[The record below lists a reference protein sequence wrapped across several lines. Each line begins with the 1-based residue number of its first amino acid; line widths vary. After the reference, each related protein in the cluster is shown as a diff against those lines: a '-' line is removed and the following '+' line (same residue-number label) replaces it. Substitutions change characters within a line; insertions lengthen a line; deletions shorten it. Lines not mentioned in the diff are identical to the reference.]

1 MFRNLSTVGLPL
13 SGRPSELI
21 EMALSFGFDSMG
33 LDLIDF
39 QQQAKVYGVE
49 HARRLMV
56 SARLKVGVF
65 TLPVSLG
72 GDDETFAKD
81 LAALADRLDLAQQA
95 EATRAVVTV
104 EAASDEHSFKDNFER
119 YRTRLQSV
127 GELLEPRGIVL
138 GLAINPDPAER
149 DAKAHRFLHT
159 LEGLLGLVAVSHPQV
174 GVVVDP
180 FAMYAAG
187 ESVSMIRDIPEGKIV
202 EVRLSDAPVGV
213 PAGELTK
220 AQRLLPG
227 ETGTID
233 MVEVIKAAEAAKFD
247 GCVTPWAARAT
258 ISGRGRE
265 RIVRLAGDRLIRAWK
280 DAGLP
285 EEPRWFV
292 PVAQDDSDAE
302 EAAAAAAAP
311 ASAEGSDE

>member
-21 EMALSFGFDSMG
+21 EMALSFGFDSMD

-56 SARLKVGVF
+56 SARLNVGVF
-65 TLPVSLG
+65 PLPVSLG

-95 EATRAVVTV
+95 EATRAVATV
-104 EAASDEHSFKDNFER
+104 EPASDEHSFKDNFER
-119 YRTRLQSV
+119 YRTRLHAI
-127 GELLEPRGIVL
+127 GELLAPRGIML

-149 DAKAHRFLHT
+149 DQKAHRFLHT
-159 LEGLLGLVAVSHPQV
+159 LEGLLGLVAVSHEQV

-180 FAMYAAG
+180 FAMHAAG
-187 ESVSMIRDIPEGKIV
+187 ESISMIADIPAGKIV
-202 EVRLSDAPVGV
+202 ELRLSDAPADV
-213 PAGELTK
+213 PGAELTK

-233 MVEVIKAAEAAKFD
+233 MVAVIKAAEAAKFD

-280 DAGLP
+280 DVGLP
-285 EEPRWFV
+285 EVPRWFV
-292 PVAQDDSDAE
+292 PVVQDDSEIE
-302 EAAAAAAAP
+302 ETVIVPAA
-311 ASAEGSDE
+311 AEGSDD

>member
-1 MFRNLSTVGLPL
+1 MFRNLSIVGLPL

-21 EMALSFGFDSMG
+21 EMALSFGFDSMD

-56 SARLKVGVF
+56 SARLSVGVF
-65 TLPVSLG
+65 ALPVALS
-72 GDDETFAKD
+72 GDDETFAAD
-81 LAALADRLDLAQQA
+81 LAALEERLDLAQQA
-95 EATRAVVTV
+95 EAPRAVATI
-104 EAASDEHSFKDNFER
+104 EPASDEHAFKDNFER
-119 YRTRLQSV
+119 HRTRLQSI
-127 GELLEPRGIVL
+127 GELLEPRGISL
-138 GLAINPDPAER
+138 GLAVNPDPAER
-149 DAKAHRFLHT
+149 AEKAHQFLHT
-159 LEGLLGLVAVSHPQV
+159 LEGLLGLVAVSHQQV

-180 FAMYAAG
+180 FAMHAAG
-187 ESVSMIRDIPEGKIV
+187 EPLSMIRDIPEGKIV
-202 EVRLSDAPVGV
+202 ELRLSDAPGDV

-233 MVEVIKAAEAAKFD
+233 MVAVLKEAEEAKFD
-247 GCVTPWAARAT
+247 GCVTPWAARASIT
-258 ISGRGRE
+258 GRGRE

-292 PVAQDDSDAE
+292 PVMPEEA
-302 EAAAAAAAP
+302 EAAAPTPTPAPAP
-311 ASAEGSDE
+311 ASADTAS

>member
-1 MFRNLSTVGLPL
+1 MFRNLSIVGLPL

-21 EMALSFGFDSMG
+21 EMALSFGFDSMD

-65 TLPVSLG
+65 KLPVDLG
-72 GDDETFAKD
+72 GDEESFAKD
-81 LAALADRLDLAQQA
+81 LEALADRLDLAVEA
-95 EATRAVVTV
+95 EAARAVATV
-104 EAASDEHSFKDNFER
+104 EPASDEHSFKDNFER
-119 YRTRLQSV
+119 YRTRLQAV
-127 GELLEPRGIVL
+127 GDLLEPRGIML
-138 GLAINPDPAER
+138 GLAVNPDPAARVEKTH
-149 DAKAHRFLHT
+149 AFLHT

-174 GVVVDP
+174 GVVADP
-180 FAMYAAG
+180 FAMHAAG
-187 ESVSMIRDIPEGKIV
+187 EPLSMIREIPEGKIV
-202 EVRLSDAPVGV
+202 ELRLSDAPADV
-213 PAGELTK
+213 PPGELTI

-233 MVEVIKAAEAAKFD
+233 IVAVLKDAEAAKFD

-258 ISGRGRE
+258 ITGRGRE

-280 DAGLP
+280 DTGLP
-285 EEPRWFV
+285 EVPRWFV
-292 PVAQDDSDAE
+292 PVVQDDADQAL
-302 EAAAAAAAP
+302 AVPAPAP
-311 ASAEGSDE
+311 ASADTAG

>member
-21 EMALSFGFDSMG
+21 EMALSFGFDSMD

-56 SARLKVGVF
+56 SARLSVGVF
-65 TLPVSLG
+65 NLPVSLG
-72 GDDETFAKD
+72 GDDATFAAD
-81 LAALADRLDLAQQA
+81 LEALADRLDLAQQA
-95 EATRAVVTV
+95 EATRAVATV
-104 EAASDEHSFKDNFER
+104 EPASDEFSFKDNFER

-127 GELLEPRGIVL
+127 GELLEPRGISL
-138 GLAINPDPAER
+138 GLAVNPDPADRAE
-149 DAKAHRFLHT
+149 KAHQFMHT
-159 LEGLLGLVAVSHPQV
+159 LEGLLGLVAESHQQI

-180 FAMYAAG
+180 FAMHAAG
-187 ESVSMIRDIPEGKIV
+187 EPISMIGDIPEGKMV
-202 EVRLSDAPVGV
+202 ELRLSDAPADV
-213 PAGELTK
+213 PAAELTK
-220 AQRLLPG
+220 AQRLLPA

-233 MVEVIKAAEAAKFD
+233 IVAVIKAAEAAKFD

-258 ISGRGRE
+258 ITGRGRE

-285 EEPRWFV
+285 EVPRWFV
-292 PVAQDDSDAE
+292 PVMPE
-302 EAAAAAAAP
+302 EAEQAAPTPAPAP
-311 ASAEGSDE
+311 ASADTAS

>member
-21 EMALSFGFDSMG
+21 EMALSFGFDSMD
-33 LDLIDF
+33 LDLVDF

-56 SARLKVGVF
+56 SARLSVGVF
-65 TLPVSLG
+65 ALPVDLTAN
-72 GDDETFAKD
+72 DAAFAADVD
-81 LAALADRLDLAQQA
+81 LLADRLDLAQQA
-95 EATRAVVTV
+95 EAPRAIATV
-104 EAASDEHSFKDNFER
+104 EPASDEFSFKDNFER
-119 YRTRLQSV
+119 YRTRLDTI
-127 GELLEPRGIVL
+127 GELLEPRGITL
-138 GLAINPDPAER
+138 GLAVNPDPADRAE
-149 DAKAHRFLHT
+149 KAHAFLHT
-159 LEGLLGLVAVSHPQV
+159 LEGLLGLVAVSHQQV

-180 FAMYAAG
+180 FAMHLAG
-187 ESVSMIRDIPEGKIV
+187 ESLSMIRDIPEGKIV
-202 EVRLSDAPVGV
+202 ELRLSDAPGDVA
-213 PAGELTK
+213 PAELTK
-220 AQRLLPG
+220 AQRLVPG

-233 MVEVIKAAEAAKFD
+233 IVTVLKEAEAAKFD

-292 PVAQDDSDAE
+292 PVQQE
-302 EAAAAAAAP
+302 ETEQAAPTPAPAP
-311 ASAEGSDE
+311 ASADTAS